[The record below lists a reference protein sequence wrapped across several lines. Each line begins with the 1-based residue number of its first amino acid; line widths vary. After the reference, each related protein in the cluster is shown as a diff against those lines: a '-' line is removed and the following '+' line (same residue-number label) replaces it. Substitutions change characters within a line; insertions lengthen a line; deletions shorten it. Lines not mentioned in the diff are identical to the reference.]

1 MEIYENGKLANART
15 ERKGKTQQEWIGELL
30 LKKTRSR
37 ILKKKRVKYIT
48 SKTLLLED
56 KNSWNHQNSRIK
68 KIIRIMYLFTI

>member
-37 ILKKKRVKYIT
+37 IKKKKGLNI
-48 SKTLLLED
+48 LLARHC
-56 KNSWNHQNSRIK
+56 S
-68 KIIRIMYLFTI
+68 

>member
-37 ILKKKRVKYIT
+37 ILKKKG
-48 SKTLLLED
+48 
-56 KNSWNHQNSRIK
+56 
-68 KIIRIMYLFTI
+68 